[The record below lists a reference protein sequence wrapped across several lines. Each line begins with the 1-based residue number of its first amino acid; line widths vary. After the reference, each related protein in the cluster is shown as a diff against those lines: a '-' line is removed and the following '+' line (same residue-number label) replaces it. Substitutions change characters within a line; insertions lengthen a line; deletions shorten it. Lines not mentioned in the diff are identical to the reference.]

1 MHRIAEWAQDRAE
14 DWRDA
19 TWIERGVAILVGIVL
34 IAGAAVTVALIY
46 NARGVTGT
54 IVAKDYTAAHSQAV
68 TQCAPN
74 TSGGCSVVVVQQY
87 VPDTWTVTV
96 APDDGT
102 ANVSRTAPE
111 AYWNTVQPGDR
122 WTD

>member
-1 MHRIAEWAQDRAE
+1 MHRISEWAQRRAE

-19 TWIERGVAILVGIVL
+19 TWIERGVTILVGIVL
-34 IAGAAVTVALIY
+34 IAAIAITVALIY

-54 IVAKDYTAAHSQAV
+54 VVAKDYTPAHSQPV
-68 TQCAPN
+68 TQCVPN
-74 TSGGCSVVVVQQY
+74 ASGGCSVVVVQQY

-102 ANVSRTAPE
+102 ANVSRNVPE
-111 AYWNTVQPGDR
+111 AYWNTVQIGDR